1 MCVKVV
7 SPTFVGLSKA
17 GEAAISSLV
26 AAVSLQ
32 FLNWTATPT
41 HGAWQNVSRPQG
53 AAEAERAVL
62 IANERIFFAERSGQA
77 LNLRPSELR
86 GVIPT
91 EGTHAPDPPVAVLG
105 RYTEALA
112 L

>member
-1 MCVKVV
+1 VGYELLVKVV
-7 SPTFVGLSKA
+7 SPTFVGLNKA

-62 IANERIFFAERSGQA
+62 IQ
-77 LNLRPSELR
+77 
-86 GVIPT
+86 
-91 EGTHAPDPPVAVLG
+91 
-105 RYTEALA
+105 
-112 L
+112 